1 MAEKAVHGRPF
12 LHVANHVFW
21 RSCAGIERVKDA
33 VAVHDVDRGIRV
45 EAVELDAVA
54 VALQQAQHVGADRL
68 DVHVGNRVV
77 ERPSGRNASTR
88 RLRRGLA
95 IDRDGLQLRAERER
109 IHRSDPPANKKA
121 GYSLRSRGLPARI
134 RRKLT
139 YEGILYLILLA
150 VNGNGVAF
158 YRYL

>member
-1 MAEKAVHGRPF
+1 MAEQAVHGRPF
-12 LHVANHVFW
+12 LHIADYVF
-21 RSCAGIERVKDA
+21 RRCCAGIKRVEDA
-33 VAVHDVDRGIRV
+33 VAVRDVDRGIRV

-109 IHRSDPPANKKA
+109 IHRADPPAIEKRA
-121 GYSLRSRGLPARI
+121 TLRVVEGCPPAF
-134 RRKLT
+134 
-139 YEGILYLILLA
+139 
-150 VNGNGVAF
+150 VGN
-158 YRYL
+158 